1 MSANALR
8 RGAGV
13 ASMSFAARSASALT
27 LLCLVACGS
36 GGGGAGQPTLT
47 LSPQTAT
54 AILGGPAVTFTASL
68 SGSSNPISWTLSGP
82 GSIAPSG
89 GSTAAYT
96 PPPFGGTAM
105 TATVTASAGSG
116 LSASATV
123 HVDVPAAID
132 VSGRV
137 IGSDLVPIAG
147 VNVTIGAKSA
157 LTNADGGFTISSVP
171 PPYDLT
177 AVAPSPKKV
186 GVLYQGLTRRDPTIL
201 MPGMTASTSTGTL
214 TGNVT
219 GGNPLG
225 AADEVTRLIF
235 GSPDIPD
242 WLVNNAQTNVT
253 SNPYTLNPSWVGP
266 SATTGTV
273 HVLQWR
279 LDANNRPASFTGY
292 ASTPGVS
299 ISSGGTAS
307 ADLVMSAPPAS
318 TIGGTIHLAPSL
330 SYFGQTLSIVFP
342 GTPPTFLGA
351 DTPSGSFS
359 YPFPDVSGATATL
372 IATALYAGTNVS
384 ATELAG
390 ISPGTANVVVDLPTP
405 CTAVVPA
412 DHATNVGTTTDFT
425 WTPMTGTVYV
435 LFLLGSGTS
444 PSYFVF
450 TAATSARIPDL
461 SAQGLGLS
469 GAFRWD
475 VNAFG
480 PVASVDDLA
489 GAAALHLV
497 GAGSYFGGTTSPRD
511 FTNP

>member
-1 MSANALR
+1 MSADGLR
-8 RGAGV
+8 REAGV
-13 ASMSFAARSASALT
+13 ERTSFGARGASALA
-27 LLCLVACGS
+27 LLCLVACG

-54 AILGGPAVTFTASL
+54 AVLGGPAVTFTASL
-68 SGSSNPISWTLSGP
+68 SGSSSAISWTLSGP
-82 GSIAPSG
+82 GSIVPSG

-96 PPPFGGTAM
+96 PPPFGGTAV
-105 TATVTASAGSG
+105 TATVTASAGGG

-123 HVDVPAAID
+123 HVGVPAAID

-147 VNVTIGAKSA
+147 INVTIGARSA
-157 LTNADGGFTISSVP
+157 LTDVDGGFTISSVS

-177 AVAPSPKKV
+177 AVATSPKKV

-201 MPGMTASTSTGTL
+201 MPGVPASTTSTGTL

-219 GGNPLG
+219 GGSPLG

-235 GSPDIPD
+235 GSPEIPD
-242 WLVNNAQTNVT
+242 GLVNSAQTNVV
-253 SNPYTLNPSWVGP
+253 SNPYALNPSWVGP
-266 SATTGTV
+266 SATTGTL

-279 LDANNRPASFTGY
+279 LGANNLPAAFTGY
-292 ASTPGVS
+292 ASTPGVN
-299 ISSGGTAS
+299 ISPGGTAS
-307 ADLVMSAPPAS
+307 VDLIMSAPPAS

-330 SYFGQTLSIVFP
+330 SYFSQSLSIAFP

-351 DTPSGSFS
+351 DAPSGSFS

-372 IATALYAGTNVS
+372 IATALYAGSNIS
-384 ATELAG
+384 ATQLAG
-390 ISPGTANVVVDLPTP
+390 ISPGTTNVVVDLPTP
-405 CTAVVPA
+405 CTAVAPA

-425 WTPMTGTVYV
+425 WTPMTGTVYE
-435 LFLLGSGTS
+435 LYLLGFGTS
-444 PSYFVF
+444 PSYFVM

-461 SAQGLGLS
+461 ASQGLGLS
-469 GAFRWD
+469 GSFSWN

-489 GAAALHLV
+489 GAAAMHLF
-497 GAGSYFGGTTSPRD
+497 GAGSYFAGTTSPRD
-511 FTNP
+511 FNNP

>member
-1 MSANALR
+1 MSADGLR
-8 RGAGV
+8 REAGV
-13 ASMSFAARSASALT
+13 ESVSFGPRRASVLA
-27 LLCLVACGS
+27 LLCLVACG

-54 AILGGPAVTFTASL
+54 AVLGGPAVTFTARL
-68 SGSSNPISWTLSGP
+68 SGSSSAISWTLSGP

-96 PPPFGGTAM
+96 PPPFGGTAL

-123 HVDVPAAID
+123 HVEVPAAID

-147 VNVTIGAKSA
+147 VNVSIGARSA
-157 LTNADGGFTISSVP
+157 LTGADGRFTISSVA

-177 AVAPSPKKV
+177 AVASPPKKV

-201 MPGMTASTSTGTL
+201 IPGMAASTSTGTL

-219 GGNPLG
+219 GGSPLG

-235 GSPDIPD
+235 GSPDLPD
-242 WLVNNAQTNVT
+242 WLVNSAQANVT
-253 SNPYTLNPSWVGP
+253 SNPYTLNPSLVGS

-279 LDANNRPASFTGY
+279 LGADNLPASFTGY

-299 ISSGGTAS
+299 ISPGGTAS

-330 SYFGQTLSIVFP
+330 SYFGQSLSIVFP

-351 DTPSGSFS
+351 NAPSGTFS
-359 YPFPDVSGATATL
+359 YPFPDVGGATATL
-372 IATALYAGTNVS
+372 IATALYAGSNVS
-384 ATELAG
+384 ATVLAG

-405 CTAVVPA
+405 CTAVAPA

-435 LFLLGSGTS
+435 LLVLGSS
-444 PSYFVF
+444 SYFVV

-461 SAQGLGLS
+461 TAQGLGLS
-469 GAFRWD
+469 GAYRWD

-489 GAAALHLV
+489 GAASMHLV